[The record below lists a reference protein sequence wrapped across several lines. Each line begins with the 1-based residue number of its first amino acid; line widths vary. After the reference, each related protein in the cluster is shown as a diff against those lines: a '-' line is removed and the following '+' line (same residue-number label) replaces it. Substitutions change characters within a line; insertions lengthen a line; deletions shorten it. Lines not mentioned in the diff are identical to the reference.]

1 MKYII
6 GVDLGGTTVS
16 IGLFNSDL
24 KLINSIVLSTEA
36 HKGVDYILS
45 KISSSVLNLIKSRKI
60 SKKDVLGIGFG
71 SPGPLDTKKG
81 IIHFCPNLKG
91 WKNVPLVKIVSSKTG
106 ISTYLENDANAAA
119 YGEWRMGSGKGVCNM
134 LFATLGTGI
143 GGGLILNGELYHG
156 KDDAAGE
163 LGHVILFPDGI
174 KCGCGSKG
182 CIEMYASATGIVRRA
197 KEALNTSTILTSKD
211 VYLAALKKNKIAL
224 NIMEETGRFLGIV
237 FSSIINLLNLDM
249 IVIGGNVSNAGEML
263 LKPIRKEIIRTAMYP
278 AKNIKVIK
286 AKLGPNAGMIGAA
299 CLVLDRINK

>member
-1 MKYII
+1 
-6 GVDLGGTTVS
+6 
-16 IGLFNSDL
+16 
-24 KLINSIVLSTEA
+24 
-36 HKGVDYILS
+36 
-45 KISSSVLNLIKSRKI
+45 IKSRKI